1 MIYFNS
7 DYLEGAHPLIIEKLT
22 QTNMEQTIG
31 YGCDEYCEA
40 AREKI
45 KAACQ
50 APEADVHF
58 LVGGTQTN
66 TTVIASILRPYQ
78 GVLTAVSGHINCHE
92 TGAIE
97 STGHKVIALPSDD
110 GKITAKQVEDY
121 YLWQQNDESVEHI
134 VQPGMVYISHPTE
147 GGTLYTKAELTEMY
161 ETCRKHGLPLF
172 IDGARLGYGL
182 TSDSSDLTLPE
193 VAQLCDVFYI
203 GGTKIGALFGEAI
216 VIMNPALKKDF
227 RYMMK
232 QRGGMMAKGRL
243 LGLQFDVLFTDD
255 LYLKIARH
263 ANEMAYQIRDI
274 FVSAGYPM
282 LFESDTNQQYP
293 IMSDDEL
300 EEIGKE
306 FGYEYWTRVDETH
319 SGVRFCAS
327 WATTQENVDELRKAV
342 AKLKNM
348 DLSNRYG
355 TKEAERLLKKEG
367 LLVESSGENV
377 YFTGLSNNSKETK
390 EGDLFICK
398 GFGFKPE
405 YLQLAINRG
414 AVCYVAE
421 NEIPTV
427 SIPFIKVNDAR
438 KAQSILARWFNG
450 NPSDSFKL
458 VGITGTKGKTT
469 TTYMVRGVMDA
480 IAGRSTGLVSGMERD
495 VGGEVI
501 ASHLTTPESLEMQQ
515 LFAEARD
522 NGMPIVT
529 AEISSQA
536 YKLDRVYGQHFD
548 YGIFLNIG
556 PDHISPHEHPTMED
570 YLMSKVALLENSD
583 VAVICRDTD
592 YFDTVYGAAKA
603 KCKKVCLIG
612 KEDDCDYRFHDI
624 SKLPSGYSFLVTE
637 RETGE
642 TYPYSVAMDGLFNI
656 KNAVCAIAVGR
667 MMGGSPAVIADAL
680 KDLVVSGR
688 SDVYVGEDLTVFV
701 NYMHNGISCQAVL
714 EGLQQDYP
722 GAYITVL
729 IGVAGQR
736 SPQRVQGVGEACGKY
751 ADRIFFT
758 ADDPDLEDPRD
769 IGMRLVK
776 AAGDTKAKITVEP
789 DRAKAVE
796 QAILEAPAGS
806 LVVLGGKGSEDTQRV
821 NGEYVY
827 YESDTAIAQRVLPL
841 RAKLKEQ
848 K

>member
-182 TSDSSDLTLPE
+182 TADSSDLTLPE

-469 TTYMVRGVMDA
+469 TTYMVRGVMNA

-667 MMGGSPAVIADAL
+667 MMGGAPAVIADAL

-776 AAGDTKAKITVEP
+776 AAGNTKAKITVEP